1 MKKLLFFLAVLLLV
15 QQGNAQRK
23 STWSPADAAYYEHKS
38 RTQRHISL
46 GTTLA
51 GGAMA
56 LTGMIIFFSQ
66 WEEDNNWFS
75 TSTGSGKSYKTADVL
90 GYSGG
95 ALMLTGA
102 VFGYAAKR
110 NKKIAA
116 SLAISNNKVPQLQQG
131 QLVRRSLPSLS
142 ISFSLGE

>member
-1 MKKLLFFLAVLLLV
+1 MKKLLFFLGVLLLV
-15 QQGNAQRK
+15 QHSYSQRK
-23 STWSPADAAYYEHKS
+23 SNWSLTDAAYYEQKS
-38 RTQRHISL
+38 RTQHKIAL

-56 LTGMIIFFSQ
+56 VTGMIIFFSQ
-66 WEEDNNWFS
+66 WDDDWFS
-75 TSTGSGKSYKTADVL
+75 TSTGSEKAYRTADVL
-90 GYSGG
+90 GYSGC

-116 SLAISNNKVPQLQQG
+116 SLAITNNKVPQLQQG
-131 QLVRRSLPSLS
+131 VLVQHSLPSLRV
-142 ISFSLGE
+142 SFSLGK